1 METNFSK
8 LNEKQLEAVKSESK
22 RLLVLAGA
30 GSGKT
35 KTLLE
40 KLIYL
45 MREKRVQPTNIL
57 VVTFTKNATNEM
69 IDRLVFAS
77 KNGEE

>member
-45 MREKRVQPTNIL
+45 MREKRV
-57 VVTFTKNATNEM
+57 
-69 IDRLVFAS
+69 
-77 KNGEE
+77 

>member
-1 METNFSK
+1 MEMNLEQ
-8 LNEKQLEAVKSESK
+8 LNTKQLEAVKSESK

-45 MREKRVQPTNIL
+45 MREKRITPANLL
-57 VVTFTKNATNEM
+57 VITLQKTQLM
-69 IDRLVFAS
+69 R
-77 KNGEE
+77 